1 MEHRETPSVYGLMAE
16 FVSPSTLLHATER
29 VYAEGYRKFDAYTPT
44 PIHGLAE
51 AMGFHR
57 SPVALV
63 VLIGGLVGAAGGFG
77 LCYFMAALSYV
88 HNIGGRPIF
97 SWPSFIP
104 ITFETA
110 VLTASFC
117 AVIGMLA
124 MNGLPRPYHPVFN
137 VPRFALATHN
147 RFFLCI
153 EAVDEKFDLDRT
165 TAFLLDCGAT
175 EVTVVQP

>member
-1 MEHRETPSVYGLMAE
+1 MERSEPAGVYGLMAE
-16 FVSPSTLLHATER
+16 YNTPGALLRATER
-29 VYAEGYRKFDAYTPT
+29 VYAEGYSRFDAYTPT

-63 VLIGGLVGAAGGFG
+63 VLIGGLAGAAGGFA
-77 LCYFMAALSYV
+77 LCYFMTALTYV
-88 HNIGGRPIF
+88 HNVGGRPIF
-97 SWPSFIP
+97 SWPAYIP
-104 ITFETA
+104 ITFETG
-110 VLTASFC
+110 VLTAAFC

-137 VPRFALATHN
+137 APRFALATHD

-153 EAVDEKFDLDRT
+153 EAKDEKFDLDRT
-165 TAFLLDCGAT
+165 TALLLDTGAT
-175 EVTVVQP
+175 EVAVVQP